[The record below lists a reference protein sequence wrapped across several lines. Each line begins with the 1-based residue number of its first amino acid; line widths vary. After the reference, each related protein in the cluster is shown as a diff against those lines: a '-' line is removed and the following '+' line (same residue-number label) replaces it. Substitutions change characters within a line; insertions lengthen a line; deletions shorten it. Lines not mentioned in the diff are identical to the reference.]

1 MHILVID
8 DDLTSRRI
16 AMVML
21 EKLGHQYEVVS
32 RALDGISRAENTR
45 FDIVLTD
52 IIMPGLD
59 GFEAL
64 KAITNLVPPIPVIAM
79 SAGSVSEPA
88 EGFGVLAKRMG
99 AQAFLRK
106 PFTLSELAKAINSL
120 PR

>member
-1 MHILVID
+1 MQILVID
-8 DDLTSRRI
+8 DDLATRRM
-16 AMVML
+16 AMTML

-32 RALDGISRAENTR
+32 NVLDGIARAENAH

-59 GFEAL
+59 GFEAV

-88 EGFGVLAKRMG
+88 EGFGVLALRMG
-99 AQAFLRK
+99 AKSFLRK
-106 PFTLSELAKAINSL
+106 PFTSAELAKAIKAL
-120 PR
+120 PC